1 MPKTYKFSVDI
12 MLEEDGG
19 GYYVIVPALPGCFS
33 QGRTVE
39 EAKKNIEEAISL
51 HIESLI
57 QEGSPV
63 PREGTSFQTVIEVA
77 A

>member
-12 MLEEDGG
+12 IPEEDGAG
-19 GYYVIVPALPGCFS
+19 FYVIVPALPGCFS
-33 QGRTVE
+33 QGKTVE
-39 EAKKNIEEAISL
+39 DAKKNVEKAISL

-57 QEGSPV
+57 QEGSTV
-63 PREGTSFQTVIEVA
+63 PSEGTSFQTVIEVA